1 MTSEF
6 NDIIDN
12 RLKFKKKR
20 KGGKQSHYQG
30 QHCGKTETVGFR
42 KNEFLVVHLHIYIY
56 RLTTAICLCT
66 NNSPLSFDKVNE

>member
-42 KNEFLVVHLHIYIY
+42 KNEFLVVHLHIYI
-56 RLTTAICLCT
+56 
-66 NNSPLSFDKVNE
+66 